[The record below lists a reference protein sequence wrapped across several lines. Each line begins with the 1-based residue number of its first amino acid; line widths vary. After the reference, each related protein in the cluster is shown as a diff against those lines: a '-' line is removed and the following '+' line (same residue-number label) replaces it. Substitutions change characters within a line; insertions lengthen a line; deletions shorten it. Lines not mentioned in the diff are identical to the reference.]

1 MFRKILPLLLTA
13 FIDSLGFG
21 IVLPLLPTLV
31 IQPDSALLP
40 DALLSVKGLFFG
52 LIITTFCLGQ
62 FFGGPMLG
70 AISDRYGRKKVLCA
84 SIAIGAVS
92 YLLGCVSI
100 LIGSITLFL
109 IARIFQ
115 GIASANFSIAQAM
128 VVDLSSEEQKR
139 NNFGLVGMA
148 WGVGFILGPCLG
160 GFFSEQHTLAFFFS
174 SMICLLNLGLIWL
187 FVEES
192 LLVRKKSPWSPLSS
206 IRDMKRAFTHPNL
219 KGVFLTTFIF
229 SLGWGFFTEF
239 SPITLMDRFSFGP
252 RQIGNF
258 YAYAGIWIAVCQGLL
273 IRPLVKKFAPAQLLR
288 ISLLFMGIN
297 LLLFMG
303 SREAWILFIAVP
315 LISLP
320 EAMIYPNTAA
330 LISSLSNK
338 DEQGEM
344 LGIHNSVQW
353 SSIGILPLFSGALV
367 ANYPLMP
374 IIFSS
379 AMLFVALSVFQYY
392 YKRLKAYN

>member
-21 IVLPLLPTLV
+21 IVLPLLPTL
-31 IQPDSALLP
+31 IMQPESALMP

-52 LIITTFCLGQ
+52 LIITIFCLGQ

-92 YLLGCVSI
+92 YLLGSLSI
-100 LIGSITLFL
+100 LAGSIVLFL
-109 IARIFQ
+109 IARLFQ
-115 GIASANFSIAQAM
+115 GVSSANFSIAQAM
-128 VVDLSSEEQKR
+128 VVDLSREEQKR

-174 SMICLLNLGLIWL
+174 SMICLLNLALIL
-187 FVEES
+187 MLVKES
-192 LLVRKKSPWSPLSS
+192 LQIRKNSPWSPLGS
-206 IRDMKRAFTHPNL
+206 IRDMKKAFTHPSL
-219 KGVFLTTFIF
+219 KGVFFTTFIF

-239 SPITLMDRFSFGP
+239 APIMLMDRFSFGA
-252 RQIGNF
+252 REIGNF

-288 ISLLFMGIN
+288 MALLFMGVN

-303 SREAWILFIAVP
+303 SKEVWILFIATP

-320 EAMIYPNTAA
+320 EALIYPNIAA

-344 LGIHNSVQW
+344 LGLHNSVQW

-379 AMLFVALSVFQYY
+379 ATLFIALFVFQFY
-392 YKRLKAYN
+392 YKRLKAYS